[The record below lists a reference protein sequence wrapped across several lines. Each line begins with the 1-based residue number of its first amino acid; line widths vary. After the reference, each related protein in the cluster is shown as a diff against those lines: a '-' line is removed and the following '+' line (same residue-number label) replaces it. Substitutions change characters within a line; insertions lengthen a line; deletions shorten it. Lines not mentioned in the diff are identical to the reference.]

1 MDENNEGAKKCEVD
15 HKEGLPGAFATILS
29 CERDR
34 RVRRTY
40 NDRPMSQLLQ
50 DPTLK
55 PLSLPQ
61 LYKACVLKELPF
73 KSTRQ
78 LEPLAEIVGQNR
90 AQEAVRF
97 ALAMPHGGYNVYAV
111 GRNGLGKRTM
121 MLRYLEHH
129 LDTKQQSHDWC
140 YVADFEEPRVPK
152 LLQLPAGKGVR
163 LKQDMEKLMSRLVKV
178 IPQTFDSD
186 SFLERSE
193 QLKEEYGKK
202 QEDEL
207 EKVAAQARRKKVSLN
222 ITTPGGYRLVAM
234 KGDKPH
240 TAETFKALTDAQR
253 DKYEDSINKLEK
265 KLRQALRK
273 LADWEQEYADKQ
285 QALNKE
291 TLEGISSHQIDALIE
306 SYKNL
311 PDVVGY
317 FEAVRADLV
326 ENLEIFL
333 DDNEEQA
340 AIAYA
345 SLDKKMPRRYLVNV
359 LVHQK
364 TNEVPMV
371 VEDNPTYHNLF
382 GYVENVTYKGTVFTD
397 FSLIRAGSLH
407 RANGGYL
414 LMDAIKMLEQPFV
427 WDGLK
432 RALRARSIQINSL
445 ERELTLS
452 GTISI
457 EPQGVPLDVKLVL
470 FGDRETWMLLQDYDP
485 EFAELF
491 RVTAD
496 FENEMY
502 RSEDS
507 QVMYAKF
514 IASVVKE
521 KSLLHCSNK
530 AVARVIEYSAR
541 MAEHQDRLSL
551 HAANIANLL
560 RESDYWARQ
569 AGAKLIQDIHVER
582 ALESAKYRSSRIR
595 DQFYDSIRDGS
606 TLVSTQGSVVGQV
619 NALSVLSTGG
629 FEFGLSNRVTAT
641 CYYGDGGIMDIE
653 RDVKLGG
660 NIHSKG
666 VMILSSWLASHF
678 AVNDPM
684 HLSASLTFEQNY
696 GEVDGDSASLA
707 ELCALISSISG
718 IPVRQELAITGSV
731 NQFGEVQP
739 IGGVNEKVEGFFAT
753 CQLKGGLTGTQGAIV
768 PANNVQNLM
777 LDSEV
782 VQAVRESRFSV
793 YAVSSV
799 EEAVTLLLGKP
810 AGKAD
815 SKGNYPKQSVFGI
828 IQQRLEKM
836 REHERQEH
844 AKDDQKDPSIH

>member
-1 MDENNEGAKKCEVD
+1 MSGQHQN
-15 HKEGLPGAFATILS
+15 AFI
-29 CERDR
+29 
-34 RVRRTY
+34 
-40 NDRPMSQLLQ
+40 PLQ
-50 DPTLK
+50 DRTLK
-55 PLSLPQ
+55 SLSLNQ
-61 LYKACVLKELPF
+61 LYKACVLKDLPF
-73 KSTRQ
+73 KTTRQ

-90 AQEAVRF
+90 AQAAVRF

-129 LDTKQQSHDWC
+129 VDTEHQSHDWC
-140 YVADFEEPRVPK
+140 YVANFEEPRIPRV
-152 LLQLPAGKGVR
+152 LQLPAGKGTE
-163 LKQDMEKLMSRLVKV
+163 LKQDMEKLMGRLMKM

-186 SFLERSE
+186 SFLERAE
-193 QLKEEYGKK
+193 QLKNGYAKK

-234 KGDKPH
+234 NGEEPH
-240 TAETFKALTDAQR
+240 TAESFQALTEAQR
-253 DKYEDSINKLEK
+253 DKFENDINKLEK

-273 LADWEQEYADKQ
+273 LADWEQEYAESQ
-285 QALNKE
+285 QALNEE
-291 TLEGISSHQIDALIE
+291 TLESISGHQIDELIE
-306 SYKNL
+306 KYGDL
-311 PDVVGY
+311 PDVVSY
-317 FEAVRADLV
+317 FEEVRKDLS
-326 ENLEIFL
+326 ESLEIFL
-333 DDNEEQA
+333 EDNEEQA

-364 TNEVPMV
+364 TDEVPVV

-382 GYVENVTYKGTVFTD
+382 GYVESVTFKGSVFTD
-397 FSLIRAGSLH
+397 FSLIRPGSIH

-414 LMDAIKMLEQPFV
+414 LMDAIKVLEQPFV

-432 RALRARSIQINSL
+432 RALRSKSIQINSL

-452 GTISI
+452 GTISL
-457 EPQGVPLDVKLVL
+457 EPEAIPLDVKIVL
-470 FGDRETWMLLQDYDP
+470 FGDRETWMLLQEYDP

-496 FENEMY
+496 FENEMM
-502 RSEDS
+502 RTDES
-507 QVMYAKF
+507 QLLYAKF
-514 IASVVKE
+514 IASLVNE
-521 KSLLHCSNK
+521 KKLLHCSNK
-530 AVARVIEYSAR
+530 AVARVIEHSSR

-551 HAANIANLL
+551 HAADIANLL

-569 AGAKLIQDIHVER
+569 AGAKLIQNSHVDQ
-582 ALESAKYRSSRIR
+582 ALESARYRSSRIR
-595 DQFYDSIRDGS
+595 DQFYDSIRDGT
-606 TLVSTQGSVVGQV
+606 TLVSTTGTCVGQV

-629 FEFGLSNRVTAT
+629 FEFGLSNRITAT
-641 CYYGDGGIMDIE
+641 CYYGDGGVMDIE

-666 VMILSSWLASHF
+666 VMILSSWLSSHF
-678 AVNDPM
+678 AVTDPM

-707 ELCALISSISG
+707 ELCALVSALSEL
-718 IPVRQELAITGSV
+718 PVRQDLAITGSV

-739 IGGVNEKVEGFFAT
+739 IGGVNEKVEGFFST
-753 CQLKGGLTGTQGAIV
+753 CRLTGELTGTQGVIV
-768 PANNVQNLM
+768 PSTNVQNLM
-777 LDSEV
+777 LEQEV
-782 VQAVRESRFSV
+782 IQAVRNGQFAV
-793 YAVSSV
+793 HAVSSA
-799 EEAVTLLLGKP
+799 EEAITLLLGKP

-815 SKGNYPKQSVFGI
+815 DKGRYPKQSVFGI

-844 AKDDQKDPSIH
+844 ARDDHKDPSIH

>member
-1 MDENNEGAKKCEVD
+1 MSGHNQN
-15 HKEGLPGAFATILS
+15 AFI
-29 CERDR
+29 
-34 RVRRTY
+34 
-40 NDRPMSQLLQ
+40 PLQ
-50 DPTLK
+50 DRTLK
-55 PLSLPQ
+55 SLSLNQ
-61 LYKACVLKELPF
+61 LYKACVLKDLPF
-73 KSTRQ
+73 KTTRQ

-90 AQEAVRF
+90 AQAAVRF

-129 LDTKQQSHDWC
+129 VDTDNQSHDWC
-140 YVADFEEPRVPK
+140 YVANFEEPRIPRV
-152 LLQLPAGKGVR
+152 LRLPAGKGTE
-163 LKQDMEKLMSRLVKV
+163 LKQDMEKLMGRLMKM

-186 SFLERSE
+186 SFLERAE
-193 QLKEEYGKK
+193 QLKNGYAKK

-234 KGDKPH
+234 NGEEPH
-240 TAETFKALTDAQR
+240 TAESFQALTEAQR
-253 DKYEDSINKLEK
+253 DKFENDINKLEK

-273 LADWEQEYADKQ
+273 LADWEQEYAESQ
-285 QALNKE
+285 QALNEE
-291 TLEGISSHQIDALIE
+291 TLEGISGHQIDELIE
-306 SYKNL
+306 KYRDL
-311 PDVVGY
+311 PDVVSY
-317 FEAVRADLV
+317 FEEVRKDLS
-326 ENLEIFL
+326 ESLEIFL
-333 DDNEEQA
+333 EDNEEQA

-364 TNEVPMV
+364 TDEVPVV

-382 GYVENVTYKGTVFTD
+382 GYVESVTFKGSVFTD
-397 FSLIRAGSLH
+397 FSLIRPGSIH

-414 LMDAIKMLEQPFV
+414 LMDAIKVLEQPFV

-432 RALRARSIQINSL
+432 RALRSRSIQINSL

-452 GTISI
+452 GTISL
-457 EPQGVPLDVKLVL
+457 EPEAIPLDVKIVL
-470 FGDRETWMLLQDYDP
+470 FGDRETWMLLQEYDP

-496 FENEMY
+496 FENEMM
-502 RSEDS
+502 RTDES
-507 QVMYAKF
+507 QLLYAKF
-514 IASVVKE
+514 IASLVDE
-521 KSLLHCSNK
+521 KKLLHCSNK
-530 AVARVIEYSAR
+530 AVARVIEHSSR

-551 HAANIANLL
+551 HAADIANLL

-569 AGAKLIQDIHVER
+569 AGAKLIQNSHVDQ
-582 ALESAKYRSSRIR
+582 ALESARYRSSRIR
-595 DQFYDSIRDGS
+595 DQFYDSIRDGT
-606 TLVSTQGSVVGQV
+606 TLVSTTGGCIGQV

-629 FEFGLSNRVTAT
+629 FEFGLSNRITAT
-641 CYYGDGGIMDIE
+641 CYYGDGGVMDIE

-666 VMILSSWLASHF
+666 VMILSSWLSSHF
-678 AVNDPM
+678 AVTDPM

-707 ELCALISSISG
+707 ELCALVSALSG
-718 IPVRQELAITGSV
+718 LPVRQDLAITGSV

-739 IGGVNEKVEGFFAT
+739 IGGVNEKVEGFFNT
-753 CQLKGGLTGTQGAIV
+753 CKLTGELTGTQAVII
-768 PANNVQNLM
+768 PATNVQNLM
-777 LDSEV
+777 LEQEV
-782 VQAVRESRFSV
+782 VKAVREGRFSV
-793 YAVSSV
+793 HSVSRA
-799 EEAVTLLLGKP
+799 EEAITLLLGKP

-815 SKGNYPKQSVFGI
+815 DKGRYPKQSVFGI

-844 AKDDQKDPSIH
+844 ARDDHKDPSIH

>member
-1 MDENNEGAKKCEVD
+1 MK
-15 HKEGLPGAFATILS
+15 S
-29 CERDR
+29 
-34 RVRRTY
+34 
-40 NDRPMSQLLQ
+40 
-50 DPTLK
+50 
-55 PLSLPQ
+55 LSLNQ
-61 LYKACVLKELPF
+61 LYKACVLKDLPF
-73 KSTRQ
+73 KTTRQ

-90 AQEAVRF
+90 AQAAVRF

-129 LDTKQQSHDWC
+129 VDTENQSHDWC
-140 YVADFEEPRVPK
+140 YVANFEEPRIPRV
-152 LLQLPAGKGVR
+152 LQLPAGKGTE
-163 LKQDMEKLMSRLVKV
+163 LKQDMEKLMGRLMKM

-186 SFLERSE
+186 SFLERAE
-193 QLKEEYGKK
+193 QLKNGYAKK

-207 EKVAAQARRKKVSLN
+207 EKVAAQAKRKKVSLN

-234 KGDKPH
+234 NGEEPH
-240 TAETFKALTDAQR
+240 TAESFQALTEAQR
-253 DKYEDSINKLEK
+253 DKFENDINKLEK

-273 LADWEQEYADKQ
+273 LADWEQEYAESQ
-285 QALNKE
+285 QALNEE
-291 TLEGISSHQIDALIE
+291 TLESISGHQIDELIE
-306 SYKNL
+306 KYGEL
-311 PDVVGY
+311 PDVVSY
-317 FEAVRADLV
+317 FEEVRKDLS
-326 ENLEIFL
+326 ESLEIFL
-333 DDNEEQA
+333 EDNEEQA

-364 TNEVPMV
+364 TDEVPVV

-382 GYVENVTYKGTVFTD
+382 GYVESVTFKGSVFTD
-397 FSLIRAGSLH
+397 FSLIRPGSIH

-414 LMDAIKMLEQPFV
+414 LMDAIKVLEQPFV

-432 RALRARSIQINSL
+432 RALRSKSIQINSL

-452 GTISI
+452 GTISL
-457 EPQGVPLDVKLVL
+457 EPEAIPLDVKIVL
-470 FGDRETWMLLQDYDP
+470 FGDRETWMLLQEYDP

-496 FENEMY
+496 FENEMM
-502 RSEDS
+502 RTDES
-507 QVMYAKF
+507 QLLYAKF
-514 IASVVKE
+514 IASLVNE
-521 KSLLHCSNK
+521 KKLLHCSNK
-530 AVARVIEYSAR
+530 AVARVIEHSSR

-551 HAANIANLL
+551 HAADIANLL

-569 AGAKLIQDIHVER
+569 AGAKLIQNSHVDQ
-582 ALESAKYRSSRIR
+582 ALESARYRSSRIR
-595 DQFYDSIRDGS
+595 DQFYDSIRDGT
-606 TLVSTQGSVVGQV
+606 TLVSTTGTCIGQV

-629 FEFGLSNRVTAT
+629 FEFGLSNRITAT
-641 CYYGDGGIMDIE
+641 CYYGDGGVMDIE

-666 VMILSSWLASHF
+666 VMILSSWLSSHF
-678 AVNDPM
+678 AVTDPM

-707 ELCALISSISG
+707 ELCALVSALSG
-718 IPVRQELAITGSV
+718 LPVRQDLAITGSV

-739 IGGVNEKVEGFFAT
+739 IGGVNEKVEGYFST
-753 CQLKGGLTGTQGAIV
+753 CRLTGELTGTQGVIV
-768 PANNVQNLM
+768 PSTNVQNLM
-777 LDSEV
+777 LEQEV
-782 VQAVRESRFSV
+782 VQAVRNGQFAVHSVSR
-793 YAVSSV
+793 A
-799 EEAVTLLLGKP
+799 EEAITLLLGKP

-815 SKGNYPKQSVFGI
+815 DKGRYPKQTVFGI

-844 AKDDQKDPSIH
+844 ARDDHKDPSIH

>member
-1 MDENNEGAKKCEVD
+1 MK
-15 HKEGLPGAFATILS
+15 S
-29 CERDR
+29 
-34 RVRRTY
+34 
-40 NDRPMSQLLQ
+40 
-50 DPTLK
+50 
-55 PLSLPQ
+55 LSLNQ
-61 LYKACVLKELPF
+61 LYKACVLKDLPF
-73 KSTRQ
+73 KTTRQ

-90 AQEAVRF
+90 AQAAVRF

-129 LDTKQQSHDWC
+129 VDTENQSHDWC
-140 YVADFEEPRVPK
+140 YVANFEEPRIPRV
-152 LLQLPAGKGVR
+152 LQLPAGKGTE
-163 LKQDMEKLMSRLVKV
+163 LKQDMEKLMGRLMKM

-186 SFLERSE
+186 SFLERAE
-193 QLKEEYGKK
+193 QLKNGYGKK

-207 EKVAAQARRKKVSLN
+207 EKVAAQAKRKKVSLN

-234 KGDKPH
+234 NGEEPH
-240 TAETFKALTDAQR
+240 TAESFQALTEAQR
-253 DKYEDSINKLEK
+253 DKFENDINKLEK

-273 LADWEQEYADKQ
+273 LADWEQEYAESQ
-285 QALNKE
+285 QALNEE
-291 TLEGISSHQIDALIE
+291 TLESISGHQIDELIE
-306 SYKNL
+306 KYRDM
-311 PDVVGY
+311 PEVVSY
-317 FEAVRADLV
+317 FEEVRKDLS
-326 ENLEIFL
+326 ESLEIFL
-333 DDNEEQA
+333 EDNEEQA

-364 TNEVPMV
+364 TDEVPVV

-382 GYVENVTYKGTVFTD
+382 GYVESVTFKGSVFTD
-397 FSLIRAGSLH
+397 FSLIRPGSIH

-414 LMDAIKMLEQPFV
+414 LMDAIKVLEQPFV

-432 RALRARSIQINSL
+432 RALRSKSIQINSL

-452 GTISI
+452 GTISL
-457 EPQGVPLDVKLVL
+457 EPEAIPLDVKIVL
-470 FGDRETWMLLQDYDP
+470 FGDRETWMLLQEYDP

-496 FENEMY
+496 FENEMM
-502 RSEDS
+502 RTDES
-507 QVMYAKF
+507 QLLYAKF
-514 IASVVKE
+514 IASLVNE
-521 KSLLHCSNK
+521 KKLLHCSNK
-530 AVARVIEYSAR
+530 AVARVIEHSSR

-551 HAANIANLL
+551 HAADIANLL

-569 AGAKLIQDIHVER
+569 AGEKLIQNSHVDQ
-582 ALESAKYRSSRIR
+582 ALESAQYRSSRIR
-595 DQFYDSIRDGS
+595 DQFYDSIRDGT
-606 TLVSTQGSVVGQV
+606 TLVSTTGTCVGQV

-629 FEFGLSNRVTAT
+629 FEFGLSNRITAT
-641 CYYGDGGIMDIE
+641 CYYGDGGVMDIE

-666 VMILSSWLASHF
+666 VMILSSWLSAHF
-678 AVNDPM
+678 AVTDPM

-707 ELCALISSISG
+707 ELCALVSALSG
-718 IPVRQELAITGSV
+718 LPVRQDLAITGSV

-739 IGGVNEKVEGFFAT
+739 IGGVNEKVEGFFST
-753 CQLKGGLTGTQGAIV
+753 CRLTGELTGTQGVIV
-768 PANNVQNLM
+768 PSTNVQNLM
-777 LDSEV
+777 LEQEV
-782 VQAVRESRFSV
+782 VQAVRNGQFAV
-793 YAVSSV
+793 HAVSRA
-799 EEAVTLLLGKP
+799 EEAITLLLGKP

-815 SKGNYPKQSVFGI
+815 DKGRYPKQSVFGI

-844 AKDDQKDPSIH
+844 ARDDHKDPSIH

>member
-1 MDENNEGAKKCEVD
+1 MK
-15 HKEGLPGAFATILS
+15 S
-29 CERDR
+29 
-34 RVRRTY
+34 
-40 NDRPMSQLLQ
+40 
-50 DPTLK
+50 
-55 PLSLPQ
+55 LSLNQ
-61 LYKACVLKELPF
+61 LYKACVLKDLPF
-73 KSTRQ
+73 KTTRQ

-90 AQEAVRF
+90 AQAAVRF

-129 LDTKQQSHDWC
+129 VDTENQSHDWC
-140 YVADFEEPRVPK
+140 YVANFEEPRIPRV
-152 LLQLPAGKGVR
+152 LQLPAGKGTE
-163 LKQDMEKLMSRLVKV
+163 LKQDMEKLMGRLMKM

-186 SFLERSE
+186 SFLERAE
-193 QLKEEYGKK
+193 QLKNGYGKK

-207 EKVAAQARRKKVSLN
+207 EKVAAQAKRKKVSLN

-234 KGDKPH
+234 NGEEPH
-240 TAETFKALTDAQR
+240 TAESFQALTEAQR
-253 DKYEDSINKLEK
+253 DKFENDINKLEK

-273 LADWEQEYADKQ
+273 LADWEQEYAESQ
-285 QALNKE
+285 QALNEE
-291 TLEGISSHQIDALIE
+291 TLESISGHQIDELIE
-306 SYKNL
+306 KYRDM
-311 PDVVGY
+311 PEVVSY
-317 FEAVRADLV
+317 FEEVRKDLS
-326 ENLEIFL
+326 ESLEIFL
-333 DDNEEQA
+333 EDNEEQA

-364 TNEVPMV
+364 TDEVPVV

-382 GYVENVTYKGTVFTD
+382 GYVESVTFKGSVFTD
-397 FSLIRAGSLH
+397 FSLIRPGSIH

-414 LMDAIKMLEQPFV
+414 LMDAIKVLEQPFV

-432 RALRARSIQINSL
+432 RALRSKSIQINSL

-452 GTISI
+452 GTISL
-457 EPQGVPLDVKLVL
+457 EPEAIPLDVKIVL
-470 FGDRETWMLLQDYDP
+470 FGDRETWMLLQEYDP

-496 FENEMY
+496 FENEMM
-502 RSEDS
+502 RTDES
-507 QVMYAKF
+507 QLLYAKF
-514 IASVVKE
+514 IASLVNE
-521 KSLLHCSNK
+521 KKLLHCSNK
-530 AVARVIEYSAR
+530 AVARVIEHSSR

-551 HAANIANLL
+551 HAADIANLL

-569 AGAKLIQDIHVER
+569 AGAKLIQNSHVDQ
-582 ALESAKYRSSRIR
+582 ALESAQYRSSRIR
-595 DQFYDSIRDGS
+595 DQFYDSIRDGT
-606 TLVSTQGSVVGQV
+606 TLVSTTGTCVGQV

-629 FEFGLSNRVTAT
+629 FEFGLSNRITAT
-641 CYYGDGGIMDIE
+641 CYYGDGGVMDIE

-666 VMILSSWLASHF
+666 VMILSSWLSAHF
-678 AVNDPM
+678 AVTDPM

-707 ELCALISSISG
+707 ELCALVSALSG
-718 IPVRQELAITGSV
+718 LPVRQDLAITGSV

-739 IGGVNEKVEGFFAT
+739 IGGVNEKVEGFFST
-753 CQLKGGLTGTQGAIV
+753 CRLTGELTGTQGVIV
-768 PANNVQNLM
+768 PSTNVQNLM
-777 LDSEV
+777 LEQEV
-782 VQAVRESRFSV
+782 VQAVRNGRFAV
-793 YAVSSV
+793 HAVSRA
-799 EEAVTLLLGKP
+799 EEAITLLLGKP

-815 SKGNYPKQSVFGI
+815 DKGRYPKQSVFGI

-844 AKDDQKDPSIH
+844 ARDDHKDPSIH

>member
-1 MDENNEGAKKCEVD
+1 MK
-15 HKEGLPGAFATILS
+15 S
-29 CERDR
+29 
-34 RVRRTY
+34 
-40 NDRPMSQLLQ
+40 
-50 DPTLK
+50 
-55 PLSLPQ
+55 LSLNQ
-61 LYKACVLKELPF
+61 LYKACVLKDLPF
-73 KSTRQ
+73 KTTRQ

-90 AQEAVRF
+90 AQAAVRF

-129 LDTKQQSHDWC
+129 VDTENQSHDWC
-140 YVADFEEPRVPK
+140 YVANFEEPRIPRV
-152 LLQLPAGKGVR
+152 LRLPAGKGNE
-163 LKQDMEKLMSRLVKV
+163 LKQDMEKLMGRLMKM

-186 SFLERSE
+186 SFLERAE
-193 QLKEEYGKK
+193 QLKNDYVKK

-207 EKVAAQARRKKVSLN
+207 EKVAAQAKRKKVSLN

-234 KGDKPH
+234 NGEEPH
-240 TAETFKALTDAQR
+240 TAESFQALTEAQR
-253 DKYEDSINKLEK
+253 DKFESDINKLEK

-273 LADWEQEYADKQ
+273 LADWEQEYAESQ
-285 QALNKE
+285 QALNEE
-291 TLEGISSHQIDALIE
+291 TLEGISGHQIDELIE
-306 SYKNL
+306 KYGDL
-311 PDVVGY
+311 PDVVAY
-317 FEAVRADLV
+317 FEEVRKDLS
-326 ENLEIFL
+326 ESLEIFL
-333 DDNEEQA
+333 EDNEEQA

-364 TNEVPMV
+364 TDEVPVV

-382 GYVENVTYKGTVFTD
+382 GYVESVTFKGSVFTD
-397 FSLIRAGSLH
+397 FSLIRPGSIH

-414 LMDAIKMLEQPFV
+414 LMDAIKVLEQPFV

-432 RALRARSIQINSL
+432 RALRSKSIQINSL

-452 GTISI
+452 GTISL
-457 EPQGVPLDVKLVL
+457 EPEAIPLDVKIVL
-470 FGDRETWMLLQDYDP
+470 FGDRETWMLLQEYDP

-496 FENEMY
+496 FENEMM
-502 RSEDS
+502 RTDES
-507 QVMYAKF
+507 QLLYAKF
-514 IASVVKE
+514 IASLVDE
-521 KSLLHCSNK
+521 KKLLHCSNK
-530 AVARVIEYSAR
+530 AVARVIEHSSR

-551 HAANIANLL
+551 HAADIANLL

-569 AGAKLIQDIHVER
+569 AGAKLIQNSHVDQ
-582 ALESAKYRSSRIR
+582 ALESARYRSSRIR
-595 DQFYDSIRDGS
+595 DQFYDSIRDGT
-606 TLVSTQGSVVGQV
+606 TLVSTTGTCVGQV

-629 FEFGLSNRVTAT
+629 FEFGLSNRITAT
-641 CYYGDGGIMDIE
+641 CYYGDGGVMDIE

-666 VMILSSWLASHF
+666 VMILSSWLSAHF
-678 AVNDPM
+678 AVTDPM

-707 ELCALISSISG
+707 ELCALVSALSG
-718 IPVRQELAITGSV
+718 LPVRQDLAITGSV

-739 IGGVNEKVEGFFAT
+739 IGGVNEKVEGFFST
-753 CQLKGGLTGTQGAIV
+753 CRLTGELTGTQGVIV
-768 PANNVQNLM
+768 PSTNVQNLM
-777 LDSEV
+777 LEQEV
-782 VQAVRESRFSV
+782 VQAVREGQFAVHSVSR
-793 YAVSSV
+793 A
-799 EEAVTLLLGKP
+799 EEAITLLLGKP

-815 SKGNYPKQSVFGI
+815 DKGRYPKQSVFGI

-844 AKDDQKDPSIH
+844 ARDDHKDPSIH

>member
-1 MDENNEGAKKCEVD
+1 
-15 HKEGLPGAFATILS
+15 
-29 CERDR
+29 
-34 RVRRTY
+34 
-40 NDRPMSQLLQ
+40 
-50 DPTLK
+50 LK
-55 PLSLPQ
+55 SLSLNQ
-61 LYKACVLKELPF
+61 LYKACVLKDLPF
-73 KSTRQ
+73 KTTRQ

-90 AQEAVRF
+90 AQAAVRF

-129 LDTKQQSHDWC
+129 VDTENQSHDWC
-140 YVADFEEPRVPK
+140 YVANFEEPRIPRV
-152 LLQLPAGKGVR
+152 LQLPAGKGTE
-163 LKQDMEKLMSRLVKV
+163 LKQDMEKLMGRLMKM

-186 SFLERSE
+186 SFLERAE
-193 QLKEEYGKK
+193 QLKNGYAKK

-234 KGDKPH
+234 NGEEPH
-240 TAETFKALTDAQR
+240 TAESFQALTEAQR
-253 DKYEDSINKLEK
+253 DKFENDINKLEK

-273 LADWEQEYADKQ
+273 LADWEQEYAESQ
-285 QALNKE
+285 QALNEE
-291 TLEGISSHQIDALIE
+291 TLESISGHQIDELIE
-306 SYKNL
+306 KYRDM
-311 PDVVGY
+311 PEVVSY
-317 FEAVRADLV
+317 FEEVRKDLS
-326 ENLEIFL
+326 ESLEIFL
-333 DDNEEQA
+333 EDNEEQA

-364 TNEVPMV
+364 TDEVPVV

-382 GYVENVTYKGTVFTD
+382 GYVESVTFKGSVFTD
-397 FSLIRAGSLH
+397 FSLIRPGSIH

-414 LMDAIKMLEQPFV
+414 LMDAIKVLEQPFV

-432 RALRARSIQINSL
+432 RALRSKSIQINSL

-452 GTISI
+452 GTISL
-457 EPQGVPLDVKLVL
+457 EPEAIPLDVKIVL
-470 FGDRETWMLLQDYDP
+470 FGDRETWMLLQEYDP

-496 FENEMY
+496 FENEMM
-502 RSEDS
+502 RTDES
-507 QVMYAKF
+507 QLLYAKF
-514 IASVVKE
+514 IASLVNE
-521 KSLLHCSNK
+521 KKLLHCSNK
-530 AVARVIEYSAR
+530 AVARVIEHSSR

-551 HAANIANLL
+551 HAADIANLL

-569 AGAKLIQDIHVER
+569 AGAKLIQNSHVDQ
-582 ALESAKYRSSRIR
+582 ALESAQYRSSRIR
-595 DQFYDSIRDGS
+595 DQFYDSIRDGT
-606 TLVSTQGSVVGQV
+606 TLVSTTGTCVGQV
-619 NALSVLSTGG
+619 NALSVLSTG
-629 FEFGLSNRVTAT
+629 
-641 CYYGDGGIMDIE
+641 E

-666 VMILSSWLASHF
+666 VMILSSWLSAHF
-678 AVNDPM
+678 AVTDPM

-707 ELCALISSISG
+707 ELCALVSALSG
-718 IPVRQELAITGSV
+718 LPVRQDLAITGSV

-739 IGGVNEKVEGFFAT
+739 IGGVNEKVEGFFST
-753 CQLKGGLTGTQGAIV
+753 CRLTGELTGTQGVIV
-768 PANNVQNLM
+768 PSTNVQNLM
-777 LDSEV
+777 LEQEV
-782 VQAVRESRFSV
+782 VQAVRNGQFAV
-793 YAVSSV
+793 HAVSRA
-799 EEAVTLLLGKP
+799 EEAITLLLGKP

-815 SKGNYPKQSVFGI
+815 DKGRYPKQSVFGI

-844 AKDDQKDPSIH
+844 ARDDHKDPSIH

>member
-1 MDENNEGAKKCEVD
+1 MK
-15 HKEGLPGAFATILS
+15 S
-29 CERDR
+29 
-34 RVRRTY
+34 
-40 NDRPMSQLLQ
+40 
-50 DPTLK
+50 
-55 PLSLPQ
+55 LSLNQ
-61 LYKACVLKELPF
+61 LYKACVLKDLPF
-73 KSTRQ
+73 KTTRQ

-90 AQEAVRF
+90 AQAAVRF

-129 LDTKQQSHDWC
+129 VDTENQSHDWC
-140 YVADFEEPRVPK
+140 YVANFEEPRIPRV
-152 LLQLPAGKGVR
+152 LQLPAGKGTE
-163 LKQDMEKLMSRLVKV
+163 LKQDMEKLMGRLMKM

-186 SFLERSE
+186 SFLERAE
-193 QLKEEYGKK
+193 QLKNGYGKK

-207 EKVAAQARRKKVSLN
+207 EKVAAQAKRKKVSLN

-234 KGDKPH
+234 NGEEPH
-240 TAETFKALTDAQR
+240 TAESFQALTEAQR
-253 DKYEDSINKLEK
+253 DKFENDINKLEK

-273 LADWEQEYADKQ
+273 LADWEQEYAESQ
-285 QALNKE
+285 QALNEE
-291 TLEGISSHQIDALIE
+291 TLESISGHQIDELIE
-306 SYKNL
+306 KYRDM
-311 PDVVGY
+311 PEVVSY
-317 FEAVRADLV
+317 FEEVRKDLS
-326 ENLEIFL
+326 ESLEIFL
-333 DDNEEQA
+333 EDNEEQA

-364 TNEVPMV
+364 TDEVPVV

-382 GYVENVTYKGTVFTD
+382 GYVESVTFKGSVFTD
-397 FSLIRAGSLH
+397 FSLIRPGSIH

-414 LMDAIKMLEQPFV
+414 LMDAIKVLEQPFV

-432 RALRARSIQINSL
+432 RALRSKSIQINSL

-452 GTISI
+452 GTISL
-457 EPQGVPLDVKLVL
+457 EPEAIPLDVKIVL
-470 FGDRETWMLLQDYDP
+470 FGDRETWMLLQEYDP

-496 FENEMY
+496 FENEMM
-502 RSEDS
+502 RTDES
-507 QVMYAKF
+507 QLLYAKF
-514 IASVVKE
+514 IASLVNE
-521 KSLLHCSNK
+521 KKLLHCSNK
-530 AVARVIEYSAR
+530 AVARVIEHSSR

-551 HAANIANLL
+551 HAADIANLL

-569 AGAKLIQDIHVER
+569 AGAKLIQNSHVDQ
-582 ALESAKYRSSRIR
+582 ALESAQYRSSRIR
-595 DQFYDSIRDGS
+595 DQFYDSIRDGT
-606 TLVSTQGSVVGQV
+606 TLVSTTGTCVGQV

-629 FEFGLSNRVTAT
+629 FEFGLSNRITAT
-641 CYYGDGGIMDIE
+641 CYYGDGGVMDIE

-666 VMILSSWLASHF
+666 VMILSSWLSAHF
-678 AVNDPM
+678 AVTDPM

-707 ELCALISSISG
+707 ELCALVSALSG
-718 IPVRQELAITGSV
+718 LPVRQDLAITGSV

-739 IGGVNEKVEGFFAT
+739 IGGVNEKVEGFFST
-753 CQLKGGLTGTQGAIV
+753 CRLTGELTGTQGVIV
-768 PANNVQNLM
+768 PSTNVQNLM
-777 LDSEV
+777 LEQEI
-782 VQAVRESRFSV
+782 VQAVRNGQFAV
-793 YAVSSV
+793 HAVSRA
-799 EEAVTLLLGKP
+799 EEAITLLLGKP

-815 SKGNYPKQSVFGI
+815 DKGRYPKQSVFGI

-844 AKDDQKDPSIH
+844 ARDDHKDPSIH

>member
-1 MDENNEGAKKCEVD
+1 LKS
-15 HKEGLPGAFATILS
+15 LP
-29 CERDR
+29 
-34 RVRRTY
+34 
-40 NDRPMSQLLQ
+40 
-50 DPTLK
+50 
-55 PLSLPQ
+55 LPQ
-61 LYKACVLKELPF
+61 LYKACALKDLPF
-73 KSTRQ
+73 KTTRQ

-129 LDTKQQSHDWC
+129 VDTQQQAHDWC
-140 YVADFEEPRVPK
+140 YVANFHEPRTPD
-152 LLQLPAGKGVR
+152 LLKLPAGKGTE
-163 LKQDMEKLMSRLVKV
+163 LKQDMDKLMARLVKM

-186 SFLERSE
+186 SFLERAE
-193 QLKEEYGKK
+193 QLKNEYGKK

-207 EKVAAQARRKKVSLN
+207 EKVAAQARRKKVSLTV
-222 ITTPGGYRLVAM
+222 TTPGGYRLVAM
-234 KGDKPH
+234 NGDEPH
-240 TAETFKALTDAQR
+240 TVESFQKLTDEQR
-253 DKYEDSINKLEK
+253 DKFEDTINKLEK

-273 LADWEQEYADKQ
+273 LADWEQEYAEKQ

-291 TLEGISSHQIDALIE
+291 TLEGISGHQIDELVAKY
-306 SYKNL
+306 SDL
-311 PDVVGY
+311 PQVVTY
-317 FEAVRADLV
+317 LEAVREDLV
-326 ENLEIFL
+326 ENLDIFL
-333 DDNEEQA
+333 EDNEEQA

-345 SLDKKMPRRYLVNV
+345 SLDRKTPRRYVVNV

-364 TNEVPMV
+364 TNEVPVV

-382 GYVENVTYKGTVFTD
+382 GYVESVTYKGTVFTD
-397 FSLIRAGSLH
+397 FSLIRPGSLH

-414 LMDAIKMLEQPFV
+414 LMDAIKVLEQPFV

-432 RALRARSIQINSL
+432 RALRSRSIQINSL

-457 EPQGVPLDVKLVL
+457 EPEAVPLNVKIVL
-470 FGDRETWMLLQDYDP
+470 FGDRETWMLLQEYDS

-502 RSEDS
+502 RTEES
-507 QVMYAKF
+507 QLLYSKF
-514 IASVVKE
+514 IASLVVE
-521 KSLLHCSNK
+521 KKLLHCSNK
-530 AVARVIEYSAR
+530 AVARIIEHSAR
-541 MAEHQDRLSL
+541 MADHQDRLSL
-551 HAANIANLL
+551 HAADIANLL
-560 RESDYWARQ
+560 RESDFWARQ
-569 AGAKLIQDIHVER
+569 AGARLISEIHVER
-582 ALESAKYRSSRIR
+582 ALESARYRSSRIR
-595 DQFYDSIRDGS
+595 DQFYDSIRDGT
-606 TLVSTQGSVVGQV
+606 TLVTTTGYCVGQV

-641 CYYGDGGIMDIE
+641 CYYGDGGVIDIE

-707 ELCALISSISG
+707 ELVALISALSG
-718 IPVRQELAITGSV
+718 VPVRQDLAITGSV

-739 IGGVNEKVEGFFAT
+739 IGGVNEKIEGFFAT
-753 CQLKGGLTGTQGAIV
+753 CELKGGLSGSQGVII
-768 PANNVQNLM
+768 PRTNVQNLM

-782 VQAVRESRFSV
+782 VKAARAGKFQV
-793 YAVSSV
+793 YPVARV
-799 EEAVTLLLGKP
+799 EEAIDLLLGKSS
-810 AGKAD
+810 GKPD
-815 SKGNYPKQSVFGI
+815 KKGRYPGQSVFGI
-828 IQQRLEKM
+828 IQQRLEQM
-836 REHERQEH
+836 RESERQEQTR
-844 AKDDQKDPSIH
+844 DDHKDPSIH

>member
-1 MDENNEGAKKCEVD
+1 MK
-15 HKEGLPGAFATILS
+15 S
-29 CERDR
+29 
-34 RVRRTY
+34 
-40 NDRPMSQLLQ
+40 
-50 DPTLK
+50 
-55 PLSLPQ
+55 LSLNQ
-61 LYKACVLKELPF
+61 LYKACVLKDLPF
-73 KSTRQ
+73 KTTRQ

-90 AQEAVRF
+90 AQAAVRF

-129 LDTKQQSHDWC
+129 VDTENQSHDWC
-140 YVADFEEPRVPK
+140 YVANFEEPRIPRV
-152 LLQLPAGKGVR
+152 LQLPAGKGTE
-163 LKQDMEKLMSRLVKV
+163 LKQDMEKLMGRLMKM

-186 SFLERSE
+186 SFLERAE
-193 QLKEEYGKK
+193 QLKNGYGKK

-207 EKVAAQARRKKVSLN
+207 EKVAAQAKRKKVSLN

-234 KGDKPH
+234 NGEEPH
-240 TAETFKALTDAQR
+240 TAESFQALTEAQR
-253 DKYEDSINKLEK
+253 DKFENDINKLEK

-273 LADWEQEYADKQ
+273 LADWEQEYAESQ
-285 QALNKE
+285 QALNEE
-291 TLEGISSHQIDALIE
+291 TLESISGHQIDELIE
-306 SYKNL
+306 KYRDM
-311 PDVVGY
+311 PEVVSY
-317 FEAVRADLV
+317 FEEVRKDLS
-326 ENLEIFL
+326 ESLEIFL
-333 DDNEEQA
+333 EDNEEQA

-364 TNEVPMV
+364 TDEVPVV

-382 GYVENVTYKGTVFTD
+382 GYVESVTFKGSVFTD
-397 FSLIRAGSLH
+397 FSLIRPGSIH

-414 LMDAIKMLEQPFV
+414 LMDAIKVLEQPFV

-432 RALRARSIQINSL
+432 RALRSKSIQINSL

-452 GTISI
+452 GTISL
-457 EPQGVPLDVKLVL
+457 EPEAIPLDVKIVL
-470 FGDRETWMLLQDYDP
+470 FGDRETWMLLQEYDP

-496 FENEMY
+496 FENEMM
-502 RSEDS
+502 RTDES
-507 QVMYAKF
+507 QLLYAKF
-514 IASVVKE
+514 IASLVNE
-521 KSLLHCSNK
+521 KKLLHCSNK
-530 AVARVIEYSAR
+530 AVARVIEHSSR

-551 HAANIANLL
+551 HAADIANLL

-569 AGAKLIQDIHVER
+569 AGAKLIQNSHVDQ
-582 ALESAKYRSSRIR
+582 ALESAQYRSSRIR
-595 DQFYDSIRDGS
+595 DQFYDSIRDGA
-606 TLVSTQGSVVGQV
+606 TLVSTTGTCVGQV

-629 FEFGLSNRVTAT
+629 FEFGLSNRITAT
-641 CYYGDGGIMDIE
+641 CYYGDGGVMDIE

-666 VMILSSWLASHF
+666 VMILSSWLSAHF
-678 AVNDPM
+678 AVTDPM

-707 ELCALISSISG
+707 ELCALVSALSG
-718 IPVRQELAITGSV
+718 LPVRQDLAITGSV

-739 IGGVNEKVEGFFAT
+739 IGGVNEKVEGFFST
-753 CQLKGGLTGTQGAIV
+753 CRLTGELTGTQGVIV
-768 PANNVQNLM
+768 PSTNVQNLM
-777 LDSEV
+777 LEQEI
-782 VQAVRESRFSV
+782 VQAVRNGQFAV
-793 YAVSSV
+793 HAVSRA
-799 EEAVTLLLGKP
+799 EEAITLLLGKP

-815 SKGNYPKQSVFGI
+815 DKGRYPKQSVFGI

-844 AKDDQKDPSIH
+844 ARDDHKDPSIH

>member
-1 MDENNEGAKKCEVD
+1 MK
-15 HKEGLPGAFATILS
+15 S
-29 CERDR
+29 
-34 RVRRTY
+34 
-40 NDRPMSQLLQ
+40 
-50 DPTLK
+50 
-55 PLSLPQ
+55 LSLNQ
-61 LYKACVLKELPF
+61 LYKACVLKDLPF
-73 KSTRQ
+73 KTTRQ

-90 AQEAVRF
+90 AQAAVRF

-129 LDTKQQSHDWC
+129 VDTENQSHDWC
-140 YVADFEEPRVPK
+140 YVANFEEPRIPRV
-152 LLQLPAGKGVR
+152 LQLPAGKGTE
-163 LKQDMEKLMSRLVKV
+163 LKQDMEKLMGRLMKM

-186 SFLERSE
+186 SFLERAE
-193 QLKEEYGKK
+193 QLKNGYAKK

-234 KGDKPH
+234 NGEEPH
-240 TAETFKALTDAQR
+240 TAESFQALTEAQR
-253 DKYEDSINKLEK
+253 DKFENDINKLEK

-273 LADWEQEYADKQ
+273 LADWEQEYAESQ
-285 QALNKE
+285 QALNEE
-291 TLEGISSHQIDALIE
+291 TLESISGHQIDELIE
-306 SYKNL
+306 KYRDM
-311 PDVVGY
+311 PEVVSY
-317 FEAVRADLV
+317 FEEVRKDLS
-326 ENLEIFL
+326 ESLEIFL
-333 DDNEEQA
+333 EDNEEQA

-364 TNEVPMV
+364 TDEVPVV

-382 GYVENVTYKGTVFTD
+382 GYVESVTFKGSVFTD
-397 FSLIRAGSLH
+397 FSLIRPGSIH

-414 LMDAIKMLEQPFV
+414 LMDAIKVLEQPFV

-432 RALRARSIQINSL
+432 RALRSKSIQINSL

-452 GTISI
+452 GTISL
-457 EPQGVPLDVKLVL
+457 EPEAIPLDVKIVL
-470 FGDRETWMLLQDYDP
+470 FGDRETWMLLQEYDP

-496 FENEMY
+496 FENEMM
-502 RSEDS
+502 RTDES
-507 QVMYAKF
+507 QLLYAKF
-514 IASVVKE
+514 IASLVNE
-521 KSLLHCSNK
+521 KKLLHCSNK
-530 AVARVIEYSAR
+530 AVARVIEHSSR

-551 HAANIANLL
+551 HAADIANLL

-569 AGAKLIQDIHVER
+569 AGAKLIQNSHVDQ
-582 ALESAKYRSSRIR
+582 ALESAQYRSSRIR
-595 DQFYDSIRDGS
+595 DQFYDSIRDGT
-606 TLVSTQGSVVGQV
+606 TLVSTAGTCVGQV

-629 FEFGLSNRVTAT
+629 FEFGLSNRITAT
-641 CYYGDGGIMDIE
+641 CYYGDGGVMDIE

-666 VMILSSWLASHF
+666 VMILSSWLSAHF
-678 AVNDPM
+678 AVTDPM

-707 ELCALISSISG
+707 ELCALVSALSG
-718 IPVRQELAITGSV
+718 LPVRQDLAITGSV

-739 IGGVNEKVEGFFAT
+739 IGGVNEKVEGFFST
-753 CQLKGGLTGTQGAIV
+753 CRLTGELTGTQGVIV
-768 PANNVQNLM
+768 PSTNVQNLM
-777 LDSEV
+777 LEQEV
-782 VQAVRESRFSV
+782 VQAVRNGQFAV
-793 YAVSSV
+793 HAVSRA
-799 EEAVTLLLGKP
+799 EEAITLLLGKP

-815 SKGNYPKQSVFGI
+815 DKGRYPKQSVFGI

-844 AKDDQKDPSIH
+844 ARDDHKDPSIH

>member
-1 MDENNEGAKKCEVD
+1 MSGQHQN
-15 HKEGLPGAFATILS
+15 AFI
-29 CERDR
+29 
-34 RVRRTY
+34 
-40 NDRPMSQLLQ
+40 PLQ
-50 DPTLK
+50 DRTLK
-55 PLSLPQ
+55 SLSLNQ
-61 LYKACVLKELPF
+61 LYKACVLKDLPF
-73 KSTRQ
+73 KTTRQ

-90 AQEAVRF
+90 AQAAVRF

-129 LDTKQQSHDWC
+129 VDTENQSHDWC
-140 YVADFEEPRVPK
+140 YVANFEEPRIPRV
-152 LLQLPAGKGVR
+152 LQLPAGKGTE
-163 LKQDMEKLMSRLVKV
+163 LKQDMEKLMGRLMKM

-186 SFLERSE
+186 SFLERAE
-193 QLKEEYGKK
+193 QLKNGYAKK

-234 KGDKPH
+234 NGEEPH
-240 TAETFKALTDAQR
+240 TAESFQALTEAQR
-253 DKYEDSINKLEK
+253 DKFENDINKLEK

-273 LADWEQEYADKQ
+273 LADWEQEYAESQ
-285 QALNKE
+285 QALNEE
-291 TLEGISSHQIDALIE
+291 TLESISGHQIDELIE
-306 SYKNL
+306 KYRDM
-311 PDVVGY
+311 PEVVSY
-317 FEAVRADLV
+317 FEEVRKDLS
-326 ENLEIFL
+326 ESLEIFL
-333 DDNEEQA
+333 EDNEEQA

-364 TNEVPMV
+364 TDEVPVV

-382 GYVENVTYKGTVFTD
+382 GYVESVTFKGSVFTD
-397 FSLIRAGSLH
+397 FSLIRPGSIH

-414 LMDAIKMLEQPFV
+414 LMDAIKVLEQPFV

-432 RALRARSIQINSL
+432 RALRSKSIQINSL

-452 GTISI
+452 GTISL
-457 EPQGVPLDVKLVL
+457 EPEAIPLDVKIVL
-470 FGDRETWMLLQDYDP
+470 FGDRETWMLLQEYDP

-496 FENEMY
+496 FENEMM
-502 RSEDS
+502 RTDES
-507 QVMYAKF
+507 QLLYAKF
-514 IASVVKE
+514 IASLVNE
-521 KSLLHCSNK
+521 KKLLHCSNK
-530 AVARVIEYSAR
+530 AVARVIEHSSR

-551 HAANIANLL
+551 HAADIANLL

-569 AGAKLIQDIHVER
+569 AGAKLIQNSHVDQ
-582 ALESAKYRSSRIR
+582 ALESAQYRSSRIR
-595 DQFYDSIRDGS
+595 DQFYDSIRDGT
-606 TLVSTQGSVVGQV
+606 TLVSTTGTCVGQV

-629 FEFGLSNRVTAT
+629 FEFGLSNRITAT
-641 CYYGDGGIMDIE
+641 CYYGDGGVMDIE

-666 VMILSSWLASHF
+666 VMILSSWLSAHF
-678 AVNDPM
+678 AVTDPM

-707 ELCALISSISG
+707 ELCALVSALSG
-718 IPVRQELAITGSV
+718 LPVRQDLAITGSV

-739 IGGVNEKVEGFFAT
+739 IGGVNEKVEGFFST
-753 CQLKGGLTGTQGAIV
+753 CRLTGELTGTQGVIV
-768 PANNVQNLM
+768 PSTNVQNLM
-777 LDSEV
+777 LEQEV
-782 VQAVRESRFSV
+782 VQAVRNGQFAV
-793 YAVSSV
+793 HAVSRA
-799 EEAVTLLLGKP
+799 EEAITLLLGKP

-815 SKGNYPKQSVFGI
+815 DKGRYPKQSVFGI

-844 AKDDQKDPSIH
+844 ARDDHKDPSIH